1 MAQCKTHTNFFDDD
15 CDLCKQEYQDL
26 KGIPSNETLS
36 YNHRDKGKSKKD
48 LRMAKEP
55 NRNAKTYKAFTEDRA
70 KKLYQQLLLQY
81 LKSSS
86 SEAQAADKARNIIRK
101 QCSIRKIPFWS
112 WV

>member
-1 MAQCKTHTNFFDDD
+1 MAHCKTHTNFFDDN

-36 YNHRDKGKSKKD
+36 YNHHDRDKIKNNICV
-48 LRMAKEP
+48 AKEA
-55 NRNAKTYKAFTEDRA
+55 NRNTKTYKAFTEDRA
-70 KKLYQQLLLQY
+70 KKLYEQLLLQY

-86 SEAQAADKARNIIRK
+86 SEAEAADKARNIIRK

-112 WV
+112 WI

>member
-1 MAQCKTHTNFFDDD
+1 MAHCKTHTNFFDDN

-36 YNHRDKGKSKKD
+36 YNHRYTGKSKND
-48 LRMAKEP
+48 ICLAKEP
-55 NRNAKTYKAFTEDRA
+55 NGNAKTYKAFTEDRA
-70 KKLYQQLLLQY
+70 KKLYEQLLLQY

-86 SEAQAADKARNIIRK
+86 SEAEAADKARNIIKK

-112 WV
+112 WI